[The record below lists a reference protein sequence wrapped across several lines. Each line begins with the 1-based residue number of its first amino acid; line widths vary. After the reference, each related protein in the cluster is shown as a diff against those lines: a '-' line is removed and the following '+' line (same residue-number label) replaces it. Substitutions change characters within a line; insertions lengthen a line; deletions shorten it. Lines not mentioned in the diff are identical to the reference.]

1 MQSGGL
7 WTVLKGGLIHSP
19 APTPTWAAKWRS
31 RGLTLMNDERRAYD
45 LRPQHD
51 DHQHHPRPG
60 GERQHQQ
67 RGQGH
72 PPARDGGRQR
82 FTRPGRTAT
91 RYGKDRWR
99 YDL

>member
-1 MQSGGL
+1 MTYDPSM
-7 WTVLKGGLIHSP
+7 TITSTIP
-19 APTPTWAAKWRS
+19 APEGSDIAGNMFKI
-31 RGLTLMNDERRAYD
+31 TLRD
-45 LRPQHD
+45 
-51 DHQHHPRPG
+51 HPRPG

>member
-1 MQSGGL
+1 MTYDPSM
-7 WTVLKGGLIHSP
+7 TITSTIP
-19 APTPTWAAKWRS
+19 AP
-31 RGLTLMNDERRAYD
+31 E
-45 LRPQHD
+45 
-51 DHQHHPRPG
+51 